1 MLIKNVMIG
10 LDIPQEDFIK
20 LIELIEL
27 SENQFNEIA
36 NQLIDLPLGV
46 NTSQIADLLVKTS
59 IKNAEK
65 FAEIILKLFIS
76 IAQQEEMPVEYII
89 NGLFQSYKENIEQIN
104 INENE
109 FSKRINLLLELSKPI
124 VTSYKIVSARR
135 DYGNLIDFIDLSW
148 SINPIFNDGKNLIG
162 STLIQKLKISFEDK
176 DENETEISFVLDKD
190 DIDKLKLIIEQ
201 AETNSQ
207 KIEKQLANTELKNID
222 F

>member
-1 MLIKNVMIG
+1 MIG